1 MVGTTT
7 VYQTQIR
14 ILAVSDFTR
23 PITPDSR
30 DFAFETIIDPTSMIS
45 SFSALN
51 GTLAITVS
59 HTYSNYVYRMMYST
73 KLLNPVWEQYS
84 SKKGIGSAL
93 EWTLPVPLTD
103 TMFFKVVAEEI
114 E

>member
-45 SFSALN
+45 SFFRLKRH
-51 GTLAITVS
+51 I
-59 HTYSNYVYRMMYST
+59 SNNCFAYLL
-73 KLLNPVWEQYS
+73 KLR
-84 SKKGIGSAL
+84 
-93 EWTLPVPLTD
+93 LPYDVFD
-103 TMFFKVVAEEI
+103 
-114 E
+114 